1 MPGEASTLGV
11 VHGTTRACSA
21 LAVAL
26 GGLCLTSILPGAHAA
41 AAAAWSRPG
50 DVRGIE
56 NQDSTALS
64 PFERVRVAGQVAT
77 TALANLPTQAEAG
90 AVMGTAF
97 VEVSAYYASPKV
109 ASAAS
114 LPGLRSRIIGEYA
127 GRDGHGFLGVTLA
140 SFTSPGAA
148 AKAMRASAREAGI
161 TLHLLEQAVPGRGG
175 WSSFDVWAGA
185 TAGGDLGQSFAIQG
199 STFIRMV
206 MSPPKGSWS
215 ITQWDRAWAEALA
228 LQQRMM
234 VPGNPLTLPP
244 YLASLLPA
252 TPPAR
257 LAPISAG
264 VRSRDG
270 WLPYGQPTQGFYQS
284 MRPLSLTLQYAIA
297 GAPSQLL
304 VQVIITPTSNPALA
318 QEFVAAL
325 ADDPGSV
332 GPYRVEGLPNGSVTA
347 SYQGEEGIDAI
358 ATRLVGDGMLLDITC
373 ANVTSAPALQPA
385 LDACASATR
394 ELALAYRG

>member
-1 MPGEASTLGV
+1 M
-11 VHGTTRACSA
+11 HGFTRARRS
-21 LAVAL
+21 LAVVC
-26 GGLCLTSILPGAHAA
+26 GLCVTSMLPGAGAA
-41 AAAAWSRPG
+41 AATVPTWTTVVSVPG
-50 DVRGIE
+50 SATR
-56 NQDSTALS
+56 QDASALS
-64 PFERVRVAGQVAT
+64 PYERVKVAGQVAT

-109 ASAAS
+109 ASAMS

-127 GRDGHGFLGVTLA
+127 GRDGNGFLGVSLA
-140 SFTSPGAA
+140 QFTSPAAA

-161 TLHLLEQAVPGRGG
+161 TLQLREQAVPGQGS
-175 WSSFDVWAGA
+175 WPAFDSWAGA
-185 TAGGDLGQSFAIQG
+185 TATGDLGQSFAIQG

-206 MSPPKGSWS
+206 MSPPKGAWS
-215 ITQWDRAWAEALA
+215 AAQWDRAWAEARA

-234 VPGNPLTLPP
+234 LPGDALALPP

-252 TPPAR
+252 APPAK
-257 LAPISAG
+257 LTPISAG

-270 WLPYGQPTQGFYQS
+270 WLPYGKPTPGFYQS
-284 MRPLSLTLQYAIA
+284 MRPLSLALQYAIA

-304 VQVIITPTSNPALA
+304 LQVLITPTSNPALA

-325 ADDPGSV
+325 ADDPASIGA
-332 GPYRVEGLPNGSVTA
+332 YRVDGLPNGSVTA

-358 ATRLVGDGMLLDITC
+358 VTRLVGEGMLIDIAC
-373 ANVTSAPALQPA
+373 SNITSAPALQPA
-385 LDACASATR
+385 LDACAGATR
-394 ELALAYRG
+394 ELALAFRR